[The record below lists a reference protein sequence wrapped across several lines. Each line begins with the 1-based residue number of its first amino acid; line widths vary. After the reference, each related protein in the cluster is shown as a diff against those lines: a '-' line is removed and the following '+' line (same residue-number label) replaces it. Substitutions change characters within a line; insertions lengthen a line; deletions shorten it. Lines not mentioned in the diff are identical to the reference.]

1 MGMQLEGADELM
13 VMLRQLG
20 PKATDGIFEQM
31 KVEAQSI
38 RDLARTYAPIDHG
51 NLEDAIKMEVLGG
64 GRDARGRFVRKA
76 LSVFIDMDAEGY
88 NGEPM
93 SQYAYIMHEHLTPY
107 GPLNLG
113 KRSAAKDGG
122 SGRVGGRFLERAAD
136 EVSARIMSRLI
147 DVAKSYF

>member
-1 MGMQLEGADELM
+1 MGMQLEGAEELM

-31 KVEAQSI
+31 KAEAKTIQN
-38 RDLARTYAPIDHG
+38 LARSYAPIDHG
-51 NLEDAIKMEVLGG
+51 NLEDAIKVEVLSG
-64 GRDARGRFVRKA
+64 GRDARGRFMRKA
-76 LSVFIDMDAEGY
+76 LSVFIDMEAEGY

-113 KRSAAKDGG
+113 EKSAAKNAG

-136 EVSARIMSRLI
+136 EVSAGVMNRLI
-147 DVAKSYF
+147 DVAKTYF